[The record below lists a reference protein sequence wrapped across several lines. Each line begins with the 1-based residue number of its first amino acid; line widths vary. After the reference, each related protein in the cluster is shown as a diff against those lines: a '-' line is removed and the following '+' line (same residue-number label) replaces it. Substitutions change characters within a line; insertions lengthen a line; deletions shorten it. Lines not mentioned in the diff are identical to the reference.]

1 MIRKIAMGI
10 ASLIVVLSAIG
21 VGAFIYLR
29 GSLSRTSG
37 SITLTGLS
45 KPVEIFRDANGVPHV
60 FAESAEDAYFALGFV
75 HAQDRLWLMEFT
87 RRLGAGRLA
96 EVLGEPT
103 LKFDRFF
110 RTLGL
115 YRLAEANYEQ
125 LSPEVREAYDAYAA
139 GVNAWLRARSGALPL
154 EFLLLGVEPEP
165 WRPADSLVWGR
176 LMAIRLGKNWRTE
189 ALRAQILNVL
199 VAKGLPRERL
209 DQLWPGSNGANPST
223 IESARRA
230 ARLSE
235 SLLASIPTDE
245 VSGGAS
251 NAWVLH
257 GTRTSTGKPL
267 LANDPH
273 LAFGVPI
280 LWYLVRI
287 ETPDLSVTGVTLP
300 GAPLTI
306 LGHNNRIAWGITNGY
321 GDNEDLFVETIDP
334 GNADAYLSSTG
345 PRDFDIREETIPVE
359 DGEPVRL
366 RVRET
371 YHGPVISGVSED
383 AAKIAK
389 KGTVIALASAA
400 LREDDSTVEALYAI
414 NRAGDWTD
422 FLAAA
427 ARFHTPQQNLMF
439 ASRDGHIGFIVAGRL
454 PLRRSGD
461 GRFPV
466 PGKDGTHD

>member
-29 GSLSRTSG
+29 GSLPRTSG

-176 LMAIRLGKNWRTE
+176 LMAI
-189 ALRAQILNVL
+189 
-199 VAKGLPRERL
+199 GLI
-209 DQLWPGSNGANPST
+209 A
-223 IESARRA
+223 
-230 ARLSE
+230 
-235 SLLASIPTDE
+235 SL
-245 VSGGAS
+245 
-251 NAWVLH
+251 
-257 GTRTSTGKPL
+257 
-267 LANDPH
+267 
-273 LAFGVPI
+273 PI
-280 LWYLVRI
+280 LLILALFQKHLVR
-287 ETPDLSVTGVTLP
+287 G
-300 GAPLTI
+300 
-306 LGHNNRIAWGITNGY
+306 
-321 GDNEDLFVETIDP
+321 F
-334 GNADAYLSSTG
+334 
-345 PRDFDIREETIPVE
+345 
-359 DGEPVRL
+359 
-366 RVRET
+366 
-371 YHGPVISGVSED
+371 
-383 AAKIAK
+383 
-389 KGTVIALASAA
+389 
-400 LREDDSTVEALYAI
+400 
-414 NRAGDWTD
+414 AGG
-422 FLAAA
+422 L
-427 ARFHTPQQNLMF
+427 
-439 ASRDGHIGFIVAGRL
+439 
-454 PLRRSGD
+454 
-461 GRFPV
+461 
-466 PGKDGTHD
+466 K